1 MAGKVKQLTQTEQNR
16 QAFLAIE
23 SHWGTVR
30 ADFIRS
36 LEPSIKV
43 EIERIYRQEIDAG
56 FVPNTFCSGCYWKA
70 CKELINHFNL

>member
-1 MAGKVKQLTQTEQNR
+1 MAGKVKTQSELNK

-23 SHWGTVR
+23 SHWGTAR

-36 LEPSIKV
+36 LEPSIKI

-56 FVPNTFCSGCYWKA
+56 FLPNTFCSGCYLKA
-70 CKELINHFNL
+70 VKELIRHFNL